1 LKVTYIYLIFEQF
14 LPSLHLEVE
23 PLQVASGVTIDPHEA
38 VVLSFPHSNYTV
50 EVAALEEGI
59 EEEVIFGLPV
69 LPAEGTVGE
78 LHVIGGLDVV
88 VGEAEGLIIPRV
100 VGVLVSRP
108 QVAEFGL
115 LPRLFEH
122 PADEVVEAFTLEN
135 DGDWD
140 REVQLGLPTNHSM
153 HLYPVSRSERSE

>member
-1 LKVTYIYLIFEQF
+1 MAHLKIVDLGSSELLTLESNIFSLLLPSYLFSLEALLRIQIRLHASCKQAFILLKVTNIYLIFEQF

-23 PLQVASGVTIDPHEA
+23 PLQVASCVTIDPHEA

-50 EVAALEEGI
+50 KVAALEEGI

-108 QVAEFGL
+108 
-115 LPRLFEH
+115 
-122 PADEVVEAFTLEN
+122 
-135 DGDWD
+135 
-140 REVQLGLPTNHSM
+140 
-153 HLYPVSRSERSE
+153 